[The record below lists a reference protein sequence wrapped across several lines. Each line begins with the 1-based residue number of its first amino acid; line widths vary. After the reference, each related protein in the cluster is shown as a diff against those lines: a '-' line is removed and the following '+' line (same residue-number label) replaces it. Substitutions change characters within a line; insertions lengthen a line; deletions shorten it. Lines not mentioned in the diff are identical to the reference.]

1 VNLRR
6 NLFRLWIVGSALFM
20 LTVAIVSY
28 SEIKKEFQDA
38 AAASVSVTDRAA
50 FGILA
55 PVTDPALIGKR
66 TPNPWTSLGT
76 VAGIAL
82 GFPLVALALGAS
94 LVWAL
99 SGFAVRAAE
108 RPE

>member
-1 VNLRR
+1 MNLRR
-6 NLFRLWIVGSALFM
+6 NLFRLWVVGSALFM

-28 SEIKKEFQDA
+28 SEIKKEFEA
-38 AAASVSVTDRAA
+38 ASVTDRAA

-55 PVTDPALIGKR
+55 PVTDPALIRR
-66 TPNPWTSLGT
+66 TPNPWASVGT
-76 VAGIAL
+76 VAGIAF